1 MFEDILY
8 YPKEVRIRILRY
20 IKELEKYQLGLKC
33 RSRWLR
39 RRGCGLGW
47 DLDDS
52 TYAYLHKKCQRYS
65 DILVLIKRKYIL
77 ER

>member
-8 YPKEVRIRILRY
+8 YPKEVRIRIDRY
-20 IKELEKYQLGLKC
+20 IKELEKCQLGLKC

-39 RRGCGLGW
+39 RRGCGSGY
-47 DLDDS
+47 DLDDP

-65 DILVLIKRKYIL
+65 DILVFLKRKHIL
-77 ER
+77 KR